1 VIETKALAKT
11 FGLKTVLRGVE
22 FAIEPGELAVLL
34 GPNGAGKTT
43 LLRILSTLSRPSAG
57 LARIAGWALP
67 AGATEARQRLG
78 VVSHHPLLY
87 GDLTAEENLRFYARL
102 YGLPD
107 PAERITQRLTQVGLL
122 ARRRDLVRNYSRGM
136 QQRLALARA
145 MLHDPQ
151 VLLFDEPYTGLDQ
164 QAADMLDDLLRAA
177 AEQGCTVLMTTH
189 DLPRGLAL
197 ANRVLI
203 LARGVIAHSAR
214 RGDFDPAEF
223 SRTYASIINA

>member
-1 VIETKALAKT
+1 MIETKALAKS
-11 FGLKTVLRGVE
+11 FGLKRVLRGVE
-22 FAIEPGELAVLL
+22 FAVEPGELAVLL

-43 LLRILSTLSRPSAG
+43 LLRILGTLSRPSAG
-57 LARIAGWALP
+57 LVKVAGSKLP
-67 AGATEARQRLG
+67 AGATQARQRLG

-102 YGLPD
+102 YGLAN
-107 PAERITQRLTQVGLL
+107 PAERIAQRLTQVGLA
-122 ARRRDLVRNYSRGM
+122 ARRRDLVRTYSRGM

-164 QAADMLDDLLRAA
+164 EAADMLDGQLRSAA
-177 AEQGCTVLMTTH
+177 AQGCTVLMTTH

-197 ANRVLI
+197 ASRVLI
-203 LARGVIAHSAR
+203 LSRGVIAFSAR
-214 RGDFDPAEF
+214 RGEFDPAEF
-223 SRTYASIINA
+223 TRTYASVIDR

>member
-1 VIETKALAKT
+1 VIETKALAKN
-11 FGLKTVLRGVE
+11 FGLKRVLRGVE
-22 FAIEPGELAVLL
+22 LAIGPGELAVLL

-43 LLRILSTLSRPSAG
+43 LLRILATLMRPSAG
-57 LARIAGWALP
+57 RVSLAGWKLP
-67 AGATEARQRLG
+67 AGATQARQQLG

-102 YGLPD
+102 YGLAG
-107 PAERITQRLTQVGLL
+107 PAERIAHRLTQVGLA
-122 ARRRDLVRNYSRGM
+122 ARRHDLVRTYSRGM

-164 QAADMLDDLLRAA
+164 DSADMLDDLLRGA
-177 AEQGCTVLMTTH
+177 AEQGCAVLMTTH

-197 ANRVLI
+197 ASQVLI
-203 LARGVIAHSAR
+203 LARGVIAFSAR
-214 RGDFDPAEF
+214 RGEYDPAEF
-223 SRTYASIINA
+223 TRTYASVINA